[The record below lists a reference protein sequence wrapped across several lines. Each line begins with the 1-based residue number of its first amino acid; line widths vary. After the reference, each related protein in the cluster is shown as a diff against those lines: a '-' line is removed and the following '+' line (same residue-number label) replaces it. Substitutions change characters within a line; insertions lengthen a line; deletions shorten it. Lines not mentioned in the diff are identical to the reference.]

1 MKYQNTLIAVIICIT
16 LAACTKQRQINQ
28 EGNLVPK
35 TVEFDPSLPSI
46 AVNGTKFHSE
56 AFGNSAD
63 PMVIVLHGGP
73 GGDYRYLLNC
83 KAFAN
88 KNYYVV
94 FYDQRG
100 SGLSQRHPKSVY
112 NVQIM
117 LDDLSAVIAHYRTAP
132 DQKVFLLGQSWGAML
147 ATAFI
152 NKYPTAING
161 AILAEPGGFIWSDIM
176 DYVNR
181 SRDFGFASEASS
193 DAAYL
198 DQFITGKKDQHAVLD
213 YKFMLWASTENYKN
227 SPLGNEGSIPVWRN
241 GAVINA
247 ALFAI
252 GKKEKPDFTTNLSHY
267 TTRVLFLYSERN
279 KAYGLAHAQKVSS
292 AYPMVRLVKVSD
304 AGHDMISFPDGW
316 SKFYPLALNYLN
328 SLR

>member
-1 MKYQNTLIAVIICIT
+1 MKYQNTLIAVIICTT
-16 LAACTKQRQINQ
+16 LACCTKQRQIDQ

-35 TVEFDPSLPSI
+35 TVEFDPSVPSI
-46 AVNGTKFHSE
+46 SVNGTTLHSE
-56 AFGNSAD
+56 ASGNPAD

-88 KNYYVV
+88 NNYYVV

-100 SGLSQRHPKSVY
+100 SGLSKRHPKSAY
-112 NVQIM
+112 NVQVM
-117 LDDLSAVIAHYRTAP
+117 LDDLSAVIAHYRKAP

-161 AILAEPGGFIWSDIM
+161 VILAEPGGLTWSDIK
-176 DYVNR
+176 DYVSR
-181 SRDFGFASEASS
+181 SQDFGFASEASS

-213 YKFMLWASTENYKN
+213 YKFMVWASTENYKN
-227 SPLGNEGSIPVWRN
+227 SPLGNEGSLPVWRN
-241 GAVINA
+241 GAVVNA
-247 ALFAI
+247 ALFAV
-252 GKKEKPDFTTNLSHY
+252 GEKEKPDFTTNLSQY
-267 TTRVLFLYSERN
+267 TTRVLFVYSERN

-292 AYPMVRLVKVSD
+292 AYPNVQLFKVND
-304 AGHDMISFPDGW
+304 AGHDMISFPAGW
-316 SKFYPLALNYLN
+316 NNFYPVALHYLN

>member
-1 MKYQNTLIAVIICIT
+1 MKYQNTIIAVLICTT
-16 LAACTKQRQINQ
+16 LAACTKQRQINE

-35 TVEFDPSLPSI
+35 TVEFDPSVPAIS
-46 AVNGTKFHSE
+46 VNGTKLHSE
-56 AFGNSAD
+56 AFGNPAD

-88 KNYYVV
+88 NNYYVV

-100 SGLSQRHPKSVY
+100 SGLSKRHPASDY
-112 NVQIM
+112 NVQVM

-147 ATAFI
+147 ATAFM

-161 AILAEPGGFIWSDIM
+161 AILAEPGGLKWKDIK
-176 DYVNR
+176 DYVSR
-181 SRDFGFASEASS
+181 SQDFGFASEASG

-198 DQFITGKKDQHAVLD
+198 DQFITGTKDQHAVLD
-213 YKFMLWASTENYKN
+213 YKFMVWASTENYEN
-227 SPLGNEGSIPVWRN
+227 SPLGNEGSLPVWRS
-241 GAVINA
+241 GAVVNA
-247 ALFAI
+247 ALFDV
-252 GKKEKPDFTTNLSHY
+252 GEKEKPDFTTNLSQY
-267 TTRVLFLYSERN
+267 TTKVLFVYSERN
-279 KAYGLAHAQKVSS
+279 KAYGLAHAQKVS
-292 AYPMVRLVKVSD
+292 APFPNVQLFKVND
-304 AGHDMISFPDGW
+304 AGHDMISFPAGW
-316 SKFYPLALNYLN
+316 NNFYPVALSYLN